1 MDGRRVSKKVE
12 YLHKRPLGKR
22 TMPGIALL
30 ENPVQ
35 EYAWGSRNFLAQLL
49 GNPSPSETPQAEL
62 WMGTHPKGTS
72 RVRWEGRS
80 LLLSEVIQNDPANI
94 LGKSISARFSNQLP
108 FLFKVL
114 AASKPLS
121 IQAHPNRG
129 QAVRGFGDENGRS
142 IPLNA
147 PHRNYRDTSHKPE
160 ILCALTPFWA
170 LKGFR
175 NVDEIRSLLHRAG
188 VPASELLPLHGE
200 AEGDL
205 KTLLSDLLTMNRERR
220 RHLVSV
226 AVSASK
232 GRTPSDPVSE
242 WIVRLQ
248 EAFPYDVGVLGP
260 VLLNLIHLNPGEA
273 LSIAP
278 GELHSYLDGAGI
290 ELMANSDNVLR
301 GGLTEKH
308 VDPFELLKV
317 VDFSPSESRILHPEV
332 QGAAEWFYPS
342 GAEEFLL
349 SQIRLEQGVLYRSPV
364 ERSVE
369 IMICTKGEVEVTD
382 VGTGEKLHIHRGS
395 SIFVPAFVKAYRMA
409 GAGTLYKA
417 AVPQTGKPDP
427 HAS

>member
-1 MDGRRVSKKVE
+1 
-12 YLHKRPLGKR
+12 
-22 TMPGIALL
+22 MPGIALL

-35 EYAWGSRNFLAQLL
+35 EYAWGSRNFIPQLL
-49 GNPSPSETPQAEL
+49 GNPSPSEKPQAEL

-72 RVRWEGRS
+72 RVLWEGGWMP
-80 LLLSEVIQNDPANI
+80 LSEVIQKSPSTI
-94 LGKSISARFSNQLP
+94 LGESVSARFSNQLP

-121 IQAHPNRG
+121 IQAHPNRR
-129 QAVRGFGDENGRS
+129 QAIQGFGEENGRS

-147 PHRNYRDTSHKPE
+147 PHRNYRDPSHKPE

-175 NVDEIRSLLHRAG
+175 TVDEIRSLLRRTG
-188 VPASELLPLHGE
+188 VPASELPHPQEE
-200 AEGDL
+200 AESDL
-205 KTLLSDLLTMNRERR
+205 KKLLSDLLTMNRERQ
-220 RHLVSV
+220 RHLVSI
-226 AVSASK
+226 AVSAAK
-232 GRTPSDPVSE
+232 GRTSSDPVFE

-248 EAFPYDVGVLGP
+248 QAFPYDVGVLGP
-260 VLLNLIHLNPGEA
+260 VLLNLIHLKPGEA
-273 LSIAP
+273 LSISA

-308 VDPFELLKV
+308 IDPQELLKV
-317 VDFSPSESRILHPEV
+317 VNYSPGESRILHPEV
-332 QGAAEWFYPS
+332 QGSAEWLYPT

-349 SQIRLEQGVLYRSPV
+349 SRIRLEHGVLYKSPV

-369 IMICTKGEVEVTD
+369 IMICVQGEVELTD
-382 VGTGEKLHIHRGS
+382 AGTGEKLRLVRGS
-395 SIFVPAFVKAYRMA
+395 SIFVPAFVKAYRVT

-417 AVPQTGKPDP
+417 AVPHAGNLDP